1 MVVVLE
7 KHTNILKRERG
18 KLIDDVIRKMVRNHE
33 KIKDFYNKLKKNYI
47 LLIIVIYNITY
58 KYDLFIE

>member
-47 LLIIVIYNITY
+47 LLIIVIYNIT
-58 KYDLFIE
+58 